1 MNKRYAA
8 CSCLFGALI
17 VSGGL
22 GVAASTDAVGG
33 PSQGA
38 EAPVTSN
45 QTIDEI
51 VVTAQKREESINRVG
66 MSIDAFSGDSLKD
79 QKINSVQDLVDVVPS
94 LSYAASLLDT
104 PVYSI
109 RGVGFYETTLAAY
122 PDVSIYVDQVPL
134 PFPVLTSFANLDLE
148 RVEVLKGP
156 QGILFGQNSSGGAI
170 NYVAAKPTDKEEAGI
185 DVGVGRF
192 AATTIGGYAS
202 GPVTDTLGARLSF
215 NSEQAGPWQHTYHAN
230 PGATN
235 GSISK
240 YAARLLLDWKPLDN
254 LKWEL
259 NLNGGVDRSEP
270 VAPQFIGLVLQA
282 GHSPY
287 NSPELLK
294 YPFAPNDAEAADF
307 TLSNKPRSDNTQYQ
321 LSLRGDYSPINDIT
335 ITSITSYLRYTR
347 DENVEFGGTSI
358 TDPNGSDLGDE
369 ELTVDHAHI
378 SDVFQELRI
387 ANSSADAIRWLAGVN
402 YDHSDVFEYQ
412 VYAFPGASEADSLD
426 TKASLGTNLQRAPFY
441 SNQVMNNYA
450 GFGNIDWD
458 VTSQITLKAGA
469 RYTEA
474 DRKADLCTQGG
485 LGGNADLA
493 FDNLMA
499 AFHPGV
505 AIPPLTD
512 QDCLTLD
519 PATLYSVRSGYFGTL
534 NEHNVSWRGGLDYK
548 PTSDILTYINVT
560 KGYKAGGF
568 PMISASTTYEY
579 LPVKQESVLDYEGGF
594 KFSMFDRTLQL
605 NGAGFHYDY
614 TNKQIRT
621 QTVQPVFGI
630 LNNLQNVPKSKVDG
644 GELEIAWRPIP
655 GLRLSAAATY
665 LAAVITQFEGTN
677 ADGIRANYAG
687 TAVPYSPKWSTNV
700 GADYG
705 WDLSEKYTA
714 SVGGTVVQ
722 RTVSYATVGP
732 TSIDTIDP
740 YALLNLRAA
749 VATKDG
755 KYRLELWGKNVTNK
769 FYWDNVSHPY
779 DTVVRYTGMPVT
791 YGLTFSSHF

>member
-1 MNKRYAA
+1 MNTRHKA
-8 CSCLFGALI
+8 CGYLFGALI
-17 VSGGL
+17 ASAGLAAATDSESADGSGQ
-22 GVAASTDAVGG
+22 S
-33 PSQGA
+33 A
-38 EAPVTSN
+38 EAAPN
-45 QTIDEI
+45 IQALEEI
-51 VVTAQKREESINRVG
+51 TVTAQKREESINRVG
-66 MSIDAFSGDSLKD
+66 MSIDAFAGDALKN
-79 QKINSVQDLVDVVPS
+79 QEVKSVQDLVDVVPS

-134 PFPVLTSFANLDLE
+134 PFPVLTAFANLDLE

-170 NYVAAKPTDKEEAGI
+170 NYVAAKPTDRPEAGI

-192 AATTIGGYAS
+192 ARTDIDGFVS
-202 GPVTDTLGARLSF
+202 GPLTDTLGARLSF
-215 NSEQAGPWQHTYHAN
+215 SSQQGGPWQHTYYAN

-235 GSISK
+235 GSVSRFS
-240 YAARLLLDWKPLDN
+240 ARLLLDWKPLDN

-270 VAPQFIGLVLQA
+270 VAPQYIGLVLQS
-282 GHSPY
+282 G
-287 NSPELLK
+287 NSQFNGPALQA
-294 YPFAPNDAEAADF
+294 YPFAPNHAQDADF
-307 TLSNKPRSDNTQYQ
+307 TLTNRPRSDNSQYQ

-335 ITSITSYLRYTR
+335 ITSITSYLHYTR
-347 DENVEFGGTSI
+347 DENVEFGGTSV
-358 TDPNGSDLGDE
+358 TDANGSDLGDE
-369 ELTVDHAHI
+369 ELTIDRAHV

-387 ANSSADAIRWLAGVN
+387 ANNTSDAIRWLAGVN
-402 YDHSDVFEYQ
+402 YDHAEVFEYQ
-412 VYAFPGASEADSLD
+412 FYSYPGSSEYDSLD
-426 TKASLGTNLQRAPFY
+426 TKASLGTNLSGAPFY
-441 SNQVMNNYA
+441 SNQQMDNYA
-450 GFGNIDWD
+450 GFANVDWD

-469 RYTEA
+469 RYTKSE
-474 DRKADLCTQGG
+474 RKADLCTQGAP
-485 LGGNADLA
+485 GNADIA

-505 AIPPLTD
+505 AIPPLQP
-512 QDCLTLD
+512 QDCLTID
-519 PATLYSVRSGYFGTL
+519 PVTLYSQREGYFGTL

-548 PTSDILTYINVT
+548 PTSDLLTYVNVT

-579 LPVKQESVLDYEGGF
+579 LPVLQESVLDYEGGF
-594 KFSMFDRTLQL
+594 KLSLLDHTVQI

-665 LAAVITQFEGTN
+665 LAATITQFEGTN

-687 TAVPYSPKWSTNV
+687 TAVPYSPKWSTNLAV
-700 GADYG
+700 DYG
-705 WDLSEKYTA
+705 WDLSAKYTA
-714 SVGGTVVQ
+714 SVGATVVQ
-722 RTVSYATVGP
+722 RSVSYATVGP
-732 TSIDTIDP
+732 TPIDTIDP

-749 VATKDG
+749 LATQDG

-779 DTVVRYTGMPVT
+779 DTVVRYAGMPLT
-791 YGLTFSSHF
+791 YGLTFSAHY